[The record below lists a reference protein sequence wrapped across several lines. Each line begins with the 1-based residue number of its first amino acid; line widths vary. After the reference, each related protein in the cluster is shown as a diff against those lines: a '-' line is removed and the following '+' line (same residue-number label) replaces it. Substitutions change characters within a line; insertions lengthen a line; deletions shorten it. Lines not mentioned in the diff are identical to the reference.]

1 MRVKSVEL
9 GVTGIGLAALAVV
22 ELVGKVMVDVGGVKG
37 VKEATE
43 NCGVEEMVWLVEEVV
58 GLVEEV
64 VGLVIEVA
72 VPERRGVEETAGL
85 LSETAAHSCP
95 LSSLLG
101 KASVLR

>member
-37 VKEATE
+37 EEATE
-43 NCGVEEMVWLVEEVV
+43 NCGVEEVVW
-58 GLVEEV
+58 LVEEV

-72 VPERRGVEETAGL
+72 VPE
-85 LSETAAHSCP
+85 
-95 LSSLLG
+95 
-101 KASVLR
+101 